1 MSISPIDQCD
11 VCECCYE
18 PNKKMFAAHPL
29 DHPLHYLWYHPLQY
43 LEIIRIYPGPSHSI
57 LIIRIFLFPPN
68 RRNVLPEL
76 IFDSWAQYI
85 LTCSVLV
92 VAQLVYVLFG
102 FGSGL
107 ISVGILDL
115 VFPDIRDVV
124 VLLLLVNLPAEI
136 WVTWK
141 TRLEIRWRPIAALGV
156 GIAVGIPLGALVL
169 RHGEPGFILTA
180 LGWFLVV
187 VGIVFL
193 RLPAAGKRSP
203 QTWAAPPTG
212 LVSGLLTGLFGTG
225 GPPLI
230 IWYHLSS
237 PHKAAFRGNLMTIFL
252 LMTFVR
258 VPTYAATGMITI
270 ERIASMVV
278 VMPAVLLGGWLGH
291 RMHVE
296 ISEILF
302 RRLVS
307 GLLVVLGLGLLLG

>member
-1 MSISPIDQCD
+1 M
-11 VCECCYE
+11 
-18 PNKKMFAAHPL
+18 
-29 DHPLHYLWYHPLQY
+29 
-43 LEIIRIYPGPSHSI
+43 
-57 LIIRIFLFPPN
+57 
-68 RRNVLPEL
+68 PEL
-76 IFDSWAQYI
+76 IFDSWAQFI
-85 LTCSVLV
+85 LTCGVLV
-92 VAQLVYVLFG
+92 VAQMVYVLFG

-107 ISVGILDL
+107 ISVGILAL

-141 TRLEIRWRPIAALGV
+141 SRAEICWRPIAALGV
-156 GIAVGIPLGALVL
+156 GIAVGIPLGAMVL
-169 RHGEPGFILTA
+169 RNSEPGFILTA
-180 LGWFLVV
+180 LGWFLVA
-187 VGIVFL
+187 VGFVFL
-193 RLPAAGKRSP
+193 RLPMAGKNSP
-203 QTWAAPPTG
+203 KTWAAPPTG

-230 IWYHLSS
+230 VWYHLAS

-258 VPTYAATGMITI
+258 VPTYAATGMITF
-270 ERIASMVV
+270 ERMASMVV
-278 VMPAVLLGGWLGH
+278 VMPAVFFGGWLGN

-296 ISEILF
+296 ISELLF